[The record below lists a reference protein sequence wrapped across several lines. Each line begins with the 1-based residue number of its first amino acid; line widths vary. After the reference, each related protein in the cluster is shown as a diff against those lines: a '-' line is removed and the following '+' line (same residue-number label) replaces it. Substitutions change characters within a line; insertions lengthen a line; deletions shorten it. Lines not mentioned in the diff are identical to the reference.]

1 MPVNQDK
8 MKLSSTNIPNGTD
21 KEDAMLFALS
31 VQRGRKSA
39 IRKNKDRHNKTKDK
53 ETISQYAKL
62 NWIFIT
68 GNGTIPDLSKKN
80 NDLSAPYTGLSV
92 IIEAANMA
100 KILKKKYVIA

>member
-8 MKLSSTNIPNGTD
+8 MKLSSTNIPSGTD
-21 KEDAMLFALS
+21 KEDAMFFALS
-31 VQRGRKSA
+31 VHGGRKSA
-39 IRKNKDRHNKTKDK
+39 RRKNNDRHNKTKDR
-53 ETISQYAKL
+53 ETVSQYAKL
-62 NWIFIT
+62 NWIFST

-80 NDLSAPYTGLSV
+80 NGLSAPYTGSLV